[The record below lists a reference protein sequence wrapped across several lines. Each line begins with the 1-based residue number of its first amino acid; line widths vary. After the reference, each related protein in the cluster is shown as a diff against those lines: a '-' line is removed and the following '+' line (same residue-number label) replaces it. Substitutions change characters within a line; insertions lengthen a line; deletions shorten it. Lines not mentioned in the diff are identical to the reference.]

1 MENPSRQPPR
11 QPRQQPLP
19 GLPAPPPPGAA
30 ALPPGTYAGQVV
42 LVTGGGTGLG
52 KAIAAEFARLGADLV
67 IAGRRAG
74 KLKAAQEE
82 LAAVPGAGRVTA
94 AVCDIRDPE
103 RIAEVFDAAEAAL
116 GPPDVLVNN
125 AAANFPSPAEDLSPG
140 AWRAVVDIT
149 LTGTW
154 FMTREFGRRHLAAS
168 TPGSIVN
175 IGASYAWTG
184 GPGFA
189 HSAAAKAGVKNLV
202 ETLAVEWGPYG
213 IRINGLVPGLFPH
226 ADMTEDIRAGL
237 DRAAPDTG
245 ASAQEA
251 RGVRGGRGA
260 LDAPDAQGAQDARDA
275 RQPALRVGA
284 PRELGW
290 AATFLASPYARY
302 ITGHTLVVDGA
313 NWQRR
318 SLVNPEVVPVRS
330 QLGRGPFT
338 P

>member
-1 MENPSRQPPR
+1 MTDETPR
-11 QPRQQPLP
+11 
-19 GLPAPPPPGAA
+19 GLPAPPPLGTA
-30 ALPPGTYAGQVV
+30 ALPPGTYGGRVV

-67 IAGRRAG
+67 IAGRRAEQ
-74 KLKAAQEE
+74 LKTAQEE

-103 RIAEVFDAAEAAL
+103 RIAEVFDAAQAAL
-116 GPPDVLVNN
+116 GLPDVLVNN
-125 AAANFPSPAEDLSPG
+125 AAANFPSPAEELSPG

-154 FMTREFGRRHLAAS
+154 FMTREFGRRHLAAA
-168 TPGSIVN
+168 TAGSIVN

-213 IRINGLVPGLFPH
+213 IQVNGLVPGLFPH
-226 ADMTEDIRAGL
+226 ADMTEDIRDGL
-237 DRAAPDTG
+237 ERAAPDD
-245 ASAQEA
+245 
-251 RGVRGGRGA
+251 RGS
-260 LDAPDAQGAQDARDA
+260 

-290 AATFLASPYARY
+290 AATFLASPFARF

-318 SLVNPEVVPVRS
+318 ALVNPEVVPVRT

>member
-1 MENPSRQPPR
+1 MENLPR
-11 QPRQQPLP
+11 

-52 KAIAAEFARLGADLV
+52 KAIATEFARLGADLV
-67 IAGRRAG
+67 IASRRAEQ
-74 KLKAAQEE
+74 LEAARRE
-82 LAAVPGAGRVTA
+82 LAAVPGAGRVA
-94 AVCDIRDPE
+94 AAACDIRDPE
-103 RIAEVFDAAEAAL
+103 RVAEVFDAAEAAL
-116 GPPDVLVNN
+116 GLPDVLVNN
-125 AAANFPSPAEDLSPG
+125 AAANFPSPAEDLSPN

-154 FMTREFGRRHLAAS
+154 FMTREFGRRHLAAG

-189 HSAAAKAGVKNLV
+189 HSAAAKAGVKSLV

-213 IRINGLVPGLFPH
+213 IQINGLVPGLFPH
-226 ADMTEDIRAGL
+226 ADMTEDIRGGL
-237 DRAAPDTG
+237 DRAAPG
-245 ASAQEA
+245 
-251 RGVRGGRGA
+251 
-260 LDAPDAQGAQDARDA
+260 ARDA

-284 PRELGW
+284 PHELGW
-290 AATFLASPYARY
+290 AATFLASPYARFV
-302 ITGHTLVVDGA
+302 TGHTLVVDGA

-318 SLVNPEVVPVRS
+318 SVVAPDVVPVRE
-330 QLGRGPFT
+330 QLGRGPFGG
-338 P
+338 

>member
-1 MENPSRQPPR
+1 MET
-11 QPRQQPLP
+11 PLR
-19 GLPAPPPPGAA
+19 GLPAPPPLGAA

-67 IAGRRAG
+67 IASRRAEQ
-74 KLKAAQEE
+74 LKAAREE
-82 LAAVPGAGRVTA
+82 LAAVPGAGRVSA

-103 RIAEVFDAAEAAL
+103 RVAEVFDAAEAAFGL
-116 GPPDVLVNN
+116 PDVLVNN
-125 AAANFPSPAEDLSPG
+125 AAANFPSPAEDLSPN

-154 FMTREFGRRHLAAS
+154 FMTREFGRRHLAAG

-213 IRINGLVPGLFPH
+213 IQINGLVPGLFPH
-226 ADMTEDIRAGL
+226 TDMTEDIRDGL
-237 DRAAPDTG
+237 ERAAPD
-245 ASAQEA
+245 AK
-251 RGVRGGRGA
+251 
-260 LDAPDAQGAQDARDA
+260 DA

-290 AATFLASPYARY
+290 AATFLASPYARFV
-302 ITGHTLVVDGA
+302 TGHTLVVDGA

-318 SLVNPEVVPVRS
+318 AVVNPEVVPVRE
-330 QLGRGPFT
+330 QLGRGRFGG
-338 P
+338 

>member
-1 MENPSRQPPR
+1 MTDENPR
-11 QPRQQPLP
+11 
-19 GLPAPPPPGAA
+19 GLPAPPPLGAA

-67 IAGRRAG
+67 IAGRRSG
-74 KLKAAQEE
+74 QLEAAREE

-103 RIAEVFDAAEAAL
+103 RVAEVFDAAEAAL
-116 GPPDVLVNN
+116 GIPDVLVNN
-125 AAANFPSPAEDLSPG
+125 AAANFPSPAEDLSPN

-154 FMTREFGRRHLAAS
+154 FVTREFGRRHLAAG

-213 IRINGLVPGLFPH
+213 IQINGLVPGLFPH
-226 ADMTEDIRAGL
+226 ADMTEDIRGGL
-237 DRAAPDTG
+237 EGAAPDSKDT
-245 ASAQEA
+245 
-251 RGVRGGRGA
+251 
-260 LDAPDAQGAQDARDA
+260 

-290 AATFLASPYARY
+290 AATFLASPYARFV
-302 ITGHTLVVDGA
+302 TGHTLVVDGA